1 MYIVISMPK
10 RKSIARGVSQRIP
23 MLLML

>member
-10 RKSIARGVSQRIP
+10 RNSVAVGISQRIS
-23 MLLML
+23 LSYV